1 MIELIE
7 RTAGRRHN
15 KGKPMSERIL
25 TPIIDLVEQSPDVD
39 NRENFNQLWAILAE
53 MNDKIQARFELN
65 LDPCSDRFKDY
76 KSISVAQDG
85 AEGALHTYTGP
96 EVDWYV
102 HSYIGSPES
111 TFTNMHITLS
121 LGPQYLVPNFGFAL
135 GTVPDLFMYMDYIP
149 RVDLLS
155 NIDYVDQYYTEVNEE
170 FLDLQSDDRFN
181 PFISRDLY
189 TRVAMTPTAVGYT
202 ATASD
207 DLIAK
212 VRGVALSRLDRWLA
226 WVDAAEK
233 TAPAERAAIAARDEQ
248 IRRNICERDPAN
260 NLGDRLFGKE
270 TADAMVAT
278 LWGGTRTLAR
288 PGGD

>member
-1 MIELIE
+1 
-7 RTAGRRHN
+7 
-15 KGKPMSERIL
+15 MSERIL

-39 NRENFNQLWAILAE
+39 NREVFNQLWAILAA
-53 MNDKIQARFELN
+53 MDDKIKARFKLD
-65 LDPCSDRFKDY
+65 LDPCCHRFDDY
-76 KSISVAQDG
+76 KSISVGDG
-85 AEGALHTYTGP
+85 AEGCLRTYTGP

-111 TFTNMHITLS
+111 TFTNMHITVS

-202 ATASD
+202 AKAD
-207 DLIAK
+207 DAVIEK
-212 VRGVALSRLDRWLA
+212 IRGVAFSRLDRWLE
-226 WVDAAEK
+226 WVDQAVTTPVANR
-233 TAPAERAAIAARDEQ
+233 PAIAARDQQ
-248 IRRNICERDPAN
+248 IRENICVRDPAN
-260 NLGDRLFGKE
+260 NLGERLFGKDN
-270 TADAMVAT
+270 ADAMVAT
-278 LWGGTRTLAR
+278 LWGGARTLPR
-288 PGGD
+288 PTGD

>member
-1 MIELIE
+1 
-7 RTAGRRHN
+7 
-15 KGKPMSERIL
+15 MSERIL

-53 MNDKIQARFELN
+53 MNDKIQARFELK

-76 KSISVAQDG
+76 KSISVAADG
-85 AEGALHTYTGP
+85 AEGSLHTYTGP

-102 HSYIGSPES
+102 RSYIGSPES

-149 RVDLLS
+149 RVDLVS
-155 NIDYVDQYYTEVNEE
+155 NIEYVDKYYSEVNEE
-170 FLDLQSDDRFN
+170 FLDLQSDERFN

-202 ATASD
+202 ATADD
-207 DLIAK
+207 DLLAK
-212 VRGVALSRLDRWLA
+212 VRGVAMSRLDRWLG
-226 WVDAAEK
+226 WVDNAEL
-233 TAPAERAAIAARDEQ
+233 TPVEDRAAIAARDET
-248 IRRNICERDPAN
+248 IRRNICVRDPAN
-260 NLGDRLFGKE
+260 NLGDKLFGKE
-270 TADAMVAT
+270 TAEAMVAT
-278 LWGGTRTLAR
+278 LWGGARTLPR
-288 PGGD
+288 PTGS

>member
-1 MIELIE
+1 
-7 RTAGRRHN
+7 
-15 KGKPMSERIL
+15 MSERIL

-39 NRENFNQLWAILAE
+39 NRENFSLLWAILAE
-53 MNDKIQARFELN
+53 MNDKIQARFELT
-65 LDPCSDRFKDY
+65 LDPCSERFKDY

-85 AEGALHTYTGP
+85 AEGSLHTYSGP

-149 RVDLLS
+149 RVDLVS

-202 ATASD
+202 ATASE
-207 DLIAK
+207 DLLAK
-212 VRGVALSRLDRWLA
+212 VRGVAMSRLDRWLG

-233 TAPAERAAIAARDEQ
+233 TPVADRAAIAARDEQ
-248 IRRNICERDPAN
+248 VRRNICERDPAN

-270 TADAMVAT
+270 TAEAMVAT
-278 LWGGTRTLAR
+278 LWGGARTLPR
-288 PGGD
+288 PTGD

>member
-1 MIELIE
+1 
-7 RTAGRRHN
+7 
-15 KGKPMSERIL
+15 MSERIL

-39 NRENFNQLWAILAE
+39 NRDTFNQLWAILEA
-53 MNDKIQARFELN
+53 MHNKITARFELIQ
-65 LDPCSDRFKDY
+65 DPCSLEFENYKDIAA
-76 KSISVAQDG
+76 SADG
-85 AEGALHTYTGP
+85 AEGSLRTFTGP

-121 LGPQYLVPNFGFAL
+121 LGPQYDVPNFGFAL

-149 RVDLLS
+149 RMDLMS
-155 NIDYVDQYYTEVNEE
+155 NIDYLDKYYTEVNDE

-189 TRVAMTPTAVGYT
+189 TRIAMTPTAVGYT
-202 ATASD
+202 AKVNDGTLKRIKEASF
-207 DLIAK
+207 
-212 VRGVALSRLDRWLA
+212 SRLDRWLK
-226 WVDAAEK
+226 WVDEAK
-233 TAPAERAAIAARDEQ
+233 PTAKDIRAQMAERDET

-270 TADAMVAT
+270 TAQKMVAT
-278 LWGGTRTLAR
+278 LWGGRRVLPR
-288 PGGD
+288 PAGE